1 MNFTIAI
8 TMGDPA
14 GVGPEVIVKGL
25 ARSETWEGTRP
36 FVVGDAA
43 IMRRAVELLA
53 ARVEVIEIAEP
64 GDAAGTFGVVPVLPV
79 SRLDPEKTPFGA
91 PTEEGSRAALLAIET
106 AAKAC
111 LEGRAH
117 AMVTGPINKEAM
129 SRVGFSFPGHTEFLA
144 SLTGAKSTVM
154 LMAGPRLM
162 VSLVTIHIPLARV
175 AGAIS
180 TQAVLD
186 TIRVTWEGLFRY
198 FGHDRPRLAVAGLNP
213 HAGEHGLFGHEEET
227 ISGAVEKARAEG
239 WDVLGPLPPDTVF
252 FRAAQG
258 DFDAVVAMYHD
269 QGLIPFKL
277 IHFHDGVNVTLG
289 LPIIRTSVDHGTAY
303 DIAGKGLARESSF
316 AAALKLARK
325 MAENAGEP

>member
-1 MNFTIAI
+1 MDFTIAI
-8 TMGDPA
+8 TMGDPS
-14 GVGPEVIVKGL
+14 GVGPEVIVRGL
-25 ARSETWEGTRP
+25 ALREAREGTLP

-43 IMRRAVELLA
+43 VMRRAVELLS
-53 ARVEVIEIAEP
+53 ARVEVIEIADP
-64 GDAAGTFGVVPVLPV
+64 GDASPSLGVIPVLPV

-91 PTEEGSRAALLAIET
+91 PTEKGSRAALLAIET
-106 AAKAC
+106 AVKTC
-111 LEGRAH
+111 LEGRAQ
-117 AMVTGPINKEAM
+117 AMVTAPINKEAM

-144 SLTGAKSTVM
+144 SLTGAKSHVM

-162 VSLVTIHIPLARV
+162 VALVTIHIPLARV

-180 TQAVLD
+180 LEAVLD

-198 FGHDRPRLAVAGLNP
+198 FGHDRPRIAVAGLTP

-227 ISGAVEKARAEG
+227 IAEAVKRARTEG

-277 IHFHDGVNVTLG
+277 IHFYDGVNVTLG

-316 AAALKLARK
+316 AAALQLARK